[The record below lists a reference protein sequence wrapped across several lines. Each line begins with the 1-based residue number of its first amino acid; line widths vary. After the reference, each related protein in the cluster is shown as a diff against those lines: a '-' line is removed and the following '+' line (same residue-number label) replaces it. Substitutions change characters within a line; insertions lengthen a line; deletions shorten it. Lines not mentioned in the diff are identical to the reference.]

1 MNHKL
6 YNRDNDIFK
15 LNLYLVAKK
24 DFSWDKIAPDLEISK
39 DT

>member
-1 MNHKL
+1 
-6 YNRDNDIFK
+6 